1 MITATL
7 AEMSECLTRRD
18 FIIGACAG
26 ASLRPSSAL
35 ATSPPAS
42 PSGLNVRQFGATAD
56 GLHNDTAAISSA
68 LKVSRTLFF
77 PAGIYLVDRLLL
89 PAGTTF
95 LTEGPRTV
103 FQQSSKLAATVR
115 ILTIVGSN
123 VRIGDCT
130 VRGNIATDTGEQHH
144 GIFAAATAETGNL
157 WNIRIGNVSG
167 ANLRGDVVY
176 LGTSD
181 GNSLRDVQV
190 GDVDGSNIL
199 RNVVSVVGG
208 RNIRIGRI
216 SGTRIGYTHL
226 DIEPDQYNGP
236 VIGCSVAAVHGG
248 FVQVAGQTKDAYLDG
263 ISFGSLRLNYT
274 RERSVPVYAPGL
286 NRANAIELRNA
297 RSIKIRQ
304 LVVAGYA
311 GAAIRQVWD
320 PGELSDQYLNI
331 TKAYISDCCKN
342 GGRTYIQGDRRATRL
357 TIDRLQIGLRMPGV
371 DVVRD
376 CKSARVRVLVDK
388 LGSRGRLV
396 AQAADVIEPLAY
408 AAAAIGAAATIVPL
422 ARRMWR

>member
-1 MITATL
+1 M
-7 AEMSECLTRRD
+7 
-18 FIIGACAG
+18 
-26 ASLRPSSAL
+26 P
-35 ATSPPAS
+35 
-42 PSGLNVRQFGATAD
+42 PSGLNVRHFGATGD
-56 GLHNDTAAISSA
+56 GLQNDTVAISSA

-123 VRIGDCT
+123 VRISDCT

-167 ANLRGDVVY
+167 ADLRGDVVY
-176 LGTSD
+176 LGASD
-181 GNSLRDVQV
+181 GNSLSDVQV
-190 GDVDGSNIL
+190 GDVVGSNIL

-226 DIEPDQYNGP
+226 DIEPDEYNGP

-263 ISFGSLRLNYT
+263 ISFGSLRLNST
-274 RERSVPVYAPGL
+274 RERSVPVYSPGL
-286 NRANAIELRNA
+286 KRANAIELRNT

-304 LVVAGYA
+304 LVVAGYT

-320 PGELSDQYLNI
+320 PGELSDQYLHI
-331 TKAYISDCCKN
+331 TEAYISDCCKD
-342 GGRTYIQGDRRATRL
+342 GGRAYIQGDRRATRL
-357 TIDRLQIGLRMPGV
+357 TIDRLQVGLRRPEV

-388 LGSRGRLV
+388 LRNRGRLV
-396 AQAADVIEPLAY
+396 AQAPDVIEPLAY
-408 AAAAIGAAATIVPL
+408 AAAAIGAAATIFPL